1 MNKLGNA
8 FRVKI
13 ALDEKSPI
21 PLQNLTTA
29 LADIKYNMA
38 TANGSTTSKR
48 HDEYQYLDLVSKIM
62 AEGNDKG
69 DRTGTGT
76 RQLENIWTAA
86 FNPNI
91 GICHIQM

>member
-29 LADIKYNMA
+29 LADI
-38 TANGSTTSKR
+38 
-48 HDEYQYLDLVSKIM
+48 
-62 AEGNDKG
+62 
-69 DRTGTGT
+69 
-76 RQLENIWTAA
+76 
-86 FNPNI
+86 
-91 GICHIQM
+91 